1 MVEFVVP
8 HRPSSAYLLRRLQF
22 MIMDK
27 SSCWLLVP
35 DICEYLEWSERQF
48 TTVAAML
55 VAADQVYIAGTWLRV
70 EPATGNNLVPR
81 YPKWYPN

>member
-1 MVEFVVP
+1 
-8 HRPSSAYLLRRLQF
+8 

-70 EPATGNNLVPR
+70 EPATGINLVPR